1 MVRYRPMKLYRFD
14 GVDERLDLV
23 PFAARRALDRAGLKL
38 SLDGW
43 RTLSLEARRAIVQA
57 GSGHVVDITPVTASA
72 QRAQPAPRRIDPI
85 HDPPADAP
93 PAQVREALGG
103 GLTLENPVWA
113 ALSPLDRYALAKVAA
128 SGRPEQ
134 IHAAYH
140 EIVGAT
146 AASPHLS
153 PGGQVRM
160 VDVAQKDPTLRR
172 AVAESRVTM
181 SPAALERFQNADA
194 PKGNVGA
201 TARLAGIMAA
211 KRTSDLIPLCHPVA
225 LTHVDIDLN
234 LDERAGAVRVVAEVE
249 AFDRTGVEMEAL
261 FAASAAALAIY
272 DMLKAF
278 DRSMSIGPTQLVAKS
293 GGRSGEFST

>member
-23 PFAARRALDRAGLKL
+23 PLAARRALDRAGLKL

-72 QRAQPAPRRIDPI
+72 QRAQPPPQRIEPI

-93 PAQVREALGG
+93 PAQVRAAFTG
-103 GLTLENPVWA
+103 GLALETPVWA

-128 SGRPEQ
+128 SNRPEW
-134 IHAAYH
+134 IHAAYD
-140 EIVGAT
+140 EVVGAS
-146 AASPHLS
+146 AASTQLS

-160 VDVAQKDPTLRR
+160 VDVAQRDPTLRR
-172 AVAESRVTM
+172 AVAESSVRM
-181 SPAALERFQNADA
+181 SSDALARFQSADA

-211 KRTSDLIPLCHPVA
+211 KRTPDLLPLCHPVA
-225 LTHVDIDLN
+225 LTHVDIDLTV
-234 LDERAGAVRVVAEVE
+234 DQHDRAVRIVAEVE
-249 AFDRTGVEMEAL
+249 AVDRTGVEMEAL
-261 FAASAAALAIY
+261 LAASTAALAVY
-272 DMLKAF
+272 DMLKDF
-278 DRSMSIGPTQLVAKS
+278 DLSMSIGPTRLVVQS
-293 GGRSGEFST
+293 GGRSHE